1 MRKFNQKV
9 SSERVLV
16 LTLWQKNTS
25 KPCKSAPKDRFL
37 RLTVDKAKRNLRLLR
52 E

>member
-16 LTLWQKNTS
+16 LTLWQKKYEQALQERAKGS
-25 KPCKSAPKDRFL
+25 LF
-37 RLTVDKAKRNLRLLR
+37 KANGG
-52 E
+52 